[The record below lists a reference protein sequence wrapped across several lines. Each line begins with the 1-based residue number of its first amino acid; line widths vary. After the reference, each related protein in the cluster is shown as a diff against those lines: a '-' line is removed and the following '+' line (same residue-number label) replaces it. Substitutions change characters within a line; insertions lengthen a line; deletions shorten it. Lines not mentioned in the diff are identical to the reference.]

1 MEKPFFRLA
10 SYYWLN
16 LSSRI
21 SSLSMSTSDATLL
34 KDAWVHPGVLS
45 VLTLIG
51 PDVIQRAL
59 AQLSGHRFTP
69 VAFSFGWVAY
79 SFNSLVLAVGNN
91 KLMPEPDFSSIVI
104 NGKTGYSRDNHSWIL
119 GRILRDFEHW
129 KPQEVGLRLDEMLKS
144 ASQKSNA
151 GSPQDNKP
159 VVAPRTKAGLC
170 VSIFRADPNRASGV
184 PAADWIYYSGVATAV
199 VQLIIAVIPLIL
211 HDDWVVLLTT
221 SVGIVL
227 AFATGWLPQWGM
239 EKWGYPR
246 VAKTAIL
253 TRGNGAQHAIV
264 IIGDKNSLDL
274 EALACADP
282 KGSMWTRFFTI
293 SLAVLWIAH
302 LITVVN
308 IQQDPWFLML
318 VGGIGMMHN
327 VMVAGLPRTPEAFG
341 VPLVFEECILDRKV
355 MQTLMKVEE
364 RHPRLGASMLQTFFP
379 GKLYPDEE
387 AFWERKAQEAD
398 KQDAA
403 EKAAKKAAV
412 VQGPPISSP
421 TIITSSSA
429 IGLV

>member
-1 MEKPFFRLA
+1 MSA
-10 SYYWLN
+10 SD
-16 LSSRI
+16 
-21 SSLSMSTSDATLL
+21 TTLL

-79 SFNSLVLAVGNN
+79 SFSNLVLAVGNN
-91 KLMPEPDFSSIVI
+91 KLMPEPDFSSILI
-104 NGKTGYSRDNHSWIL
+104 NGRTGYARDNHSWIL

-129 KPQEVGLRLDEMLKS
+129 KPQEVGLPLEEMLKS
-144 ASQKSNA
+144 VSHKSNV
-151 GSPQDNKP
+151 GTSKDNKP
-159 VVAPRTKAGLC
+159 VPTHRTRAGLC
-170 VSIFRADPNRASGV
+170 VSIFRADPTRAFGV
-184 PAADWIYYSGVATAV
+184 PVADWIYYSGLATAV
-199 VQLIIAVIPLIL
+199 VQLIVAAIPLIL
-211 HDDWVVLLTT
+211 HDNWVILLAT
-221 SVGIVL
+221 SAGIVL
-227 AFATGWLPQWGM
+227 AFATGCLPQWRV
-239 EKWGYPR
+239 EKWGYR
-246 VAKTAIL
+246 RAEKTVIL
-253 TRGNGAQHAIV
+253 TRGNGAQHAVV
-264 IIGDKNSLDL
+264 IIGDENSPDL
-274 EALACADP
+274 EALASADP

-318 VGGIGMMHN
+318 VGSIGMMHN

-341 VPLVFEECILDRKV
+341 IPLVFEECILDRKV

-387 AFWERKAQEAD
+387 AFWEKKARETD
-398 KQDAA
+398 KRDAA
-403 EKAAKKAAV
+403 EKAAKKASVTQESPPNPAV
-412 VQGPPISSP
+412 ITPGSP
-421 TIITSSSA
+421 TS
-429 IGLV
+429 LV

>member
-16 LSSRI
+16 LSSCI

-104 NGKTGYSRDNHSWIL
+104 NGKTGLCLFSYSRDNHSWIL

-129 KPQEVGLRLDEMLKS
+129 KPQEVGSRLDEMLKS

-151 GSPQDNKP
+151 GAPQDNKP

-184 PAADWIYYSGVATAV
+184 PAADWIYYSGVATAL
-199 VQLIIAVIPLIL
+199 VQLIIAAIPLIL

-239 EKWGYPR
+239 EKWGYSR

-264 IIGDKNSLDL
+264 IIGDKSSLDL
-274 EALACADP
+274 EALAY
-282 KGSMWTRFFTI
+282 
-293 SLAVLWIAH
+293 
-302 LITVVN
+302 
-308 IQQDPWFLML
+308 PWFLML

-403 EKAAKKAAV
+403 KKAAV
-412 VQGPPISSP
+412 PQGPPILSP